1 MTSTPSRSLSLMATL
16 ILSAAT
22 AACGQDASAPNPA
35 ADPSPQQ
42 APLAP
47 TSSPT
52 PAQPPAKTDVGPQ
65 ASASAPP
72 ASSRRKCYLAVDA
85 KVLVDEPCLVFPFGD
100 GGYTLNAWSEGKPKN
115 SHFAVVVL
123 NADGSGAATWN
134 ADPDDDKA
142 GDPLGTVRLRDDCWV
157 NDRARICV
165 S

>member
-1 MTSTPSRSLSLMATL
+1 MMATL

-22 AACGQDASAPNPA
+22 VACGQDASAPNPA

-42 APLAP
+42 APLAS

-52 PAQPPAKTDVGPQ
+52 PAQLPAKTDAGPETP
-65 ASASAPP
+65 ASAPTTP
-72 ASSRRKCYLAVDA
+72 VSSRRKCYLAVDA

-100 GGYTLNAWSEGKPKN
+100 GGYTLNAWSDGKPKN

-123 NADGSGAATWN
+123 KADGSGDATWN

-142 GDPLGTVRLRDDCWV
+142 GDPLGTVRLQGDCWV